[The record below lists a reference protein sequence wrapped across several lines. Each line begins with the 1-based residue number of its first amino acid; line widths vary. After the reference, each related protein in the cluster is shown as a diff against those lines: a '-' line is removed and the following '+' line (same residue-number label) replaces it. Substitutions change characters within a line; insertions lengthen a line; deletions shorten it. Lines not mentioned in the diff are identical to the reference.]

1 MQAEL
6 PKINPQFLKR
16 LKDEGSVKHVPADTV
31 LLMEKSLIR
40 AIPVLLSG
48 SIRVS
53 RTDAQGKEL
62 LIYYIRPGES
72 CIMSVLGGLHHEKSK
87 IRAVVDEEAELL
99 LIPTEKA
106 NEWVKTYPEWTDYI
120 LSLYQKRFDELLNV
134 VNSIAFQRLD
144 DRLLG
149 LLKQKV
155 EFLGKNEIAITH
167 QQLADD
173 LGSTR
178 EVVSRLLKQMEHQGL
193 VQLGRNKIV
202 VMEKV

>member
-40 AIPVLLSG
+40 AIPILLSG

-193 VQLGRNKIV
+193 VHLGRNKIV

>member
-1 MQAEL
+1 MMTADL
-6 PKINPQFLKR
+6 PKINPKFLQR
-16 LKDEGSVKHVPADTV
+16 LKEEGTVKHVPSDTV
-31 LLMEKSLIR
+31 LLMEQSMIR
-40 AIPVLLSG
+40 VIPVLLSG
-48 SIRVS
+48 TIRVS

-87 IRAVVDEEAELL
+87 IRAVVEEEAELL

-144 DRLLG
+144 DRLLA
-149 LLKQKV
+149 LLKQKA
-155 EFLGKNEIAITH
+155 ELQKKNELNITH

-178 EVVSRLLKQMEHQGL
+178 EVVSRLLKQMENQGL
-193 VQLGRNKIV
+193 VALARNKITLSN
-202 VMEKV
+202 